1 MFLLLEKQRSFHG
14 ASGSGGEKGLL
25 SSIKACKTRAI
36 LTAEQA
42 IDIFKIKI
50 SGPAAI
56 RQQLSP
62 SKVARAFGVNEK
74 TVRDIWKGRTWFR
87 ETMHLDPARVITEA
101 SLRPPER
108 PRFNLSTNTS
118 LTPQMQNTIPQPKQA
133 AEGTSSSFTFF
144 ENDLA
149 PASVAAA
156 ERPPNVFAVGDRLQ
170 AAAHTDVAFTRLST
184 FSLTTDLNSL
194 GGRLQLWSAVEAA
207 PLPESSCA
215 DDPFHDDW
223 RYWPKQEDGEAAR

>member
-1 MFLLLEKQRSFHG
+1 MFLLLEEQRSFHG
-14 ASGSGGEKGLL
+14 ATGSGGQAGLL

-87 ETMHLDPARVITEA
+87 ETMHLDPARVITAA
-101 SLRPPER
+101 SLRPPGR
-108 PRFNLSTNTS
+108 PRFNTS
-118 LTPQMQNTIPQPKQA
+118 LTLEMQTTIPKPKHA
-133 AEGTSSSFTFF
+133 AEGTSSSSTFF

-149 PASVAAA
+149 PASAAAA
-156 ERPPNVFAVGDRLQ
+156 ERPPNAFAVGDRLQ
-170 AAAHTDVAFTRLST
+170 AAAAHTDVAFTPLCA
-184 FSLTTDLNSL
+184 FSLNDKTDFNSL

-207 PLPESSCA
+207 PLPESSRA

-223 RYWPKQEDGEAAR
+223 RYWPQQEDGEAAR